1 MWSTMAMAEGCQGDG
16 GLGFDDAGMPD
27 LAAEAER
34 EEAGERRPTRYVS
47 AAKRISTV
55 DDDMSDDEE
64 DAAPL
69 SGLVKAK
76 LSVEPARP
84 APMPPPRGRGARGAR
99 AAGGD
104 AAAEPVELA
113 VEPTRSAPMPPPSS
127 RPPKRKGAPAEPAGV
142 PLSAQAAGCKAR
154 IAELEATKEGQLK
167 REDYMGAHQTK
178 QLILQ
183 QQQALQELRRQLDSM
198 ATPARKGP
206 RVSISCGPRKRAAAA
221 PPPPSIDKVAE
232 TAAAMCKPEEGAA
245 TPAAAEPPAPLS
257 QDGPAAGEEA
267 QQDVADPA
275 GEGEEAAQEDADE
288 DAEEEDGQW
297 RPSKARPD
305 FVELP
310 CEGTQPFTLPQ
321 ETFDRLYP
329 YQRAGV
335 AWMARLWQ
343 KRQGGVLADEMGLGK
358 TVQVCS
364 VLNGA
369 RRAGATHALL
379 LLPVSLLDQWAKEAR
394 VWCPGWP
401 VYTYYGTAAQRAQ
414 ALRRVS
420 KPQGGLLLTSYALI
434 GNVDD
439 LFKVIVDEAPSPI
452 RRFGRKPGKR
462 RKMGDD
468 DDGLGEESGE
478 EELRE
483 PELPDDGELPR
494 GGSVRPW
501 DIVICDEAHRM
512 KNISTLLGKSLRH
525 LESTC
530 RILLTGT
537 PVQNALQDLW
547 SLMDFAQPGL
557 LGNHATFV
565 KTFSEPIDRGSM
577 RGANPFAVQLKK
589 HLSEQLRNMISPHLL
604 RRTKLGTGLV
614 GEGDDAGAP
623 DCGNESGMDE
633 PEGGEDVKKLIPKKE
648 TVIWLAPS
656 GEQIQAYKKILEKSD
671 VIREACSKQ
680 KLGIEVFRAIG
691 LLKRLCNHPMI
702 LVPTPKRG
710 AWAGILSDAIAS
722 QEQQQLQQQEEQEA
736 DAEGLAVTP
745 CAGDAETL
753 AASGASS
760 GAVVENDDARAG
772 QATEMMLKRLPRD
785 STSMILQS
793 AKLRCLSEL
802 LPALAARGHRT
813 LVFSQSL
820 KMLDLIQ
827 VCCLK
832 PHGLRCL
839 RMDGQTDAVARAEK
853 VAKFNKQP
861 DRFQCM
867 LMTTSV
873 GGVGL
878 NLTSADRV
886 VIVDPAWNPA
896 TDAQAVDRAFRIGQ
910 TREVRVYRLV
920 MSGLIEDKMFRLQ
933 VFKMGLTKSA
943 LESDQSKSYFS
954 SREIKAL
961 FDWTDPAEGE
971 TRKMILEKHG
981 ADSEQAVQQA
991 AEEDGGA
998 GAEGWIEAGPAVG
1011 LSDFTVLHGAVA
1023 TEEEEADECTAQVA
1037 EAKEKLGAADEK
1049 LHRMTDAKQEAEE
1062 YRDRVAKELEDA
1074 KVSSERLKESK
1085 VTAQEMLKERR
1096 AEMAK
1101 AQRAES
1107 ATQHAL
1113 EKASRARVAALT
1125 DHQRAQQVLCSQ
1137 RGAADEADRA
1147 ASFAASSA
1155 QEAERSIAQA
1165 ADQVEGLLALFDAGG
1180 VATEQGVVDANK
1192 VKMRMVHTR
1201 LEKVRAAMEGLDARQ
1216 EELGA
1221 AEEGL
1226 VRSEQACTEAEAAV
1240 ARFGDDAEGQTAI
1253 AKKSAEINQRNCE
1266 VERRKA
1272 EQDQGR
1278 LQQRVEGARETLAQS
1293 AQTLLEVAQAFIDT
1307 FDKTRTRPVRA
1318 DQVKT
1323 AQSTAKATCRQVVSA
1338 CSAARKAR
1346 EAWGKALVARRKA
1359 FQKVSTAAVAEAGA
1373 DFCYTEASRE
1383 FDEATAE
1390 EEARRQEREFCESQV
1405 ASAEESMAAVEAEV
1419 AGNKQRLVEL
1429 KAAQPVAKEAVTAAR
1444 QALKTAASEKQTLHS
1459 ACSKVEKAHMQ
1470 MEEAASSAVQMLKG
1484 EQYDANQVEQA
1495 YKSAKGGD

>member
-1 MWSTMAMAEGCQGDG
+1 MWSIGAMAEGCQ
-16 GLGFDDAGMPD
+16 
-27 LAAEAER
+27 AEAT
-34 EEAGERRPTRYVS
+34 EEAAGRLPAQRVS
-47 AAKRISTV
+47 AAERRSSSAV
-55 DDDMSDDEE
+55 DDDMSDDAE

-69 SGLVKAK
+69 AGLFKAK
-76 LSVEPARP
+76 LPVAPRSV
-84 APMPPPRGRGARGAR
+84 PMPPARGRGARGAR
-99 AAGGD
+99 PTSGD
-104 AAAEPVELA
+104 AAEEPAAEPA
-113 VEPTRSAPMPPPSS
+113 EPARTERMPPPPP
-127 RPPKRKGAPAEPAGV
+127 RAPKRKGAPAAEPSGGAQ
-142 PLSAQAAGCKAR
+142 PLSAQAAGCRAR
-154 IAELEATKEGQLK
+154 IAELEALKEAQLR

-183 QQQALQELRRQLDSM
+183 QQQALQGLRRQLDSM

-206 RVSISCGPRKRAAAA
+206 RVSVSCGPRKRAVAAA
-221 PPPPSIDKVAE
+221 PPPPSIDEVAE
-232 TAAAMCKPEEGAA
+232 STAAMCQPEEPKEGASA
-245 TPAAAEPPAPLS
+245 RAAAEPPAPCLLEK
-257 QDGPAAGEEA
+257 PAAAEEM

-275 GEGEEAAQEDADE
+275 GEGEEEPQ
-288 DAEEEDGQW
+288 DAEEEAGQW
-297 RPSKARPD
+297 RPSKARPE

-310 CEGTQPFTLPQ
+310 CEGSGLGAEPFTLPQ
-321 ETFDRLYP
+321 QTFDRLYP

-364 VLNGA
+364 MLNGA

-379 LLPVSLLDQWAKEAR
+379 LLPISLLDQWAKEAR

-401 VYTYYGTAAQRAQ
+401 VYTYYGSAAQRAQ

-439 LFKVIVDEAPSPI
+439 LFRVIVDEAPSPVQ
-452 RRFGRKPGKR
+452 RRGGRGHGRGGPRPSKR
-462 RKMGDD
+462 RKMDD
-468 DDGLGEESGE
+468 DEGLEDASGE
-478 EELRE
+478 EEPRE
-483 PELPDDGELPR
+483 PELPDGGELPR
-494 GGSVRPW
+494 SGSVRPW

-512 KNISTLLGKSLRH
+512 KNISTLLGKSLRQ
-525 LESTC
+525 LESSC

-565 KTFSEPIDRGSM
+565 KTFSEPIDRGSV

-623 DCGNESGMDE
+623 DCGAESGVDDA
-633 PEGGEDVKKLIPKKE
+633 EGGEDVKKLIPKKE

-656 GEQIQAYKKILEKSD
+656 GEQVQAYKKILEKSD

-691 LLKRLCNHPMI
+691 LLKRLCNHPMT
-702 LVPTPKRG
+702 LVPTPKPG
-710 AWAGILSDAIAS
+710 AWAAILSDAIAS
-722 QEQQQLQQQEEQEA
+722 QEPQQVQKPEGPET
-736 DAEGLAVTP
+736 EGLDLTP
-745 CAGDAETL
+745 CAGEAESL
-753 AASGASS
+753 AAPGVSGA
-760 GAVVENDDARAG
+760 AAENDDARAG
-772 QATEMMLKRLPRD
+772 QATEVMLKRLPRD
-785 STSMILQS
+785 SLSMIQQS

-802 LPALAARGHRT
+802 LPALAVRGHRT
-813 LVFSQSL
+813 LIFSQSL

-853 VAKFNKQP
+853 VQKFNKQP

-867 LMTTSV
+867 LLTTSV

-886 VIVDPAWNPA
+886 VLVDPSWNPA

-910 TREVRVYRLV
+910 TREVRVYRLI

-943 LESDQSKSYFS
+943 LESDQSKTYFS
-954 SREIKAL
+954 SRQIKAL
-961 FDWTDPAEGE
+961 FEWTDPAEGE

-991 AEEDGGA
+991 AEEDGG
-998 GAEGWIEAGPAVG
+998 GGDEGWIEAGPAVG

-1023 TEEEEADECTAQVA
+1023 TEEEESDECTAQVM

-1049 LHRMTDAKQEAEE
+1049 LIRMTDAKQEAEDN
-1062 YRDRVAKELEDA
+1062 RDRLAKELEDA
-1074 KVSSERLKESK
+1074 KVNSEKLKESK
-1085 VTAQEMLKERR
+1085 VNAQEMLKERR
-1096 AEMAK
+1096 AELAR
-1101 AQRAES
+1101 AQRAEV
-1107 ATQHAL
+1107 ATQHSL
-1113 EKASRARVAALT
+1113 ERASRARTAALT
-1125 DHQRAQQVLCSQ
+1125 DHQRAQQVLFSH

-1147 ASFAASSA
+1147 ASLSAGSA
-1155 QEAERSIAQA
+1155 QEAEQSIAQA
-1165 ADQVEGLLALFDAGG
+1165 ADQVDGLLALFDGSG
-1180 VATEQGVVDANK
+1180 VATEQGVVDANV
-1192 VKMRMVHTR
+1192 VKMRMVHKR
-1201 LEKVRAAMEGLDARQ
+1201 LEKVRAALEGLEARQ
-1216 EELGA
+1216 EELAA

-1226 VRSEQACTEAEAAV
+1226 VVSEQACAEAEAAV
-1240 ARFGDDAEGQTAI
+1240 KRFGDDAEGQNAI
-1253 AKKSAEINQRNCE
+1253 AKKSAEINQRNRE
-1266 VERRKA
+1266 AERRKV
-1272 EQDQGR
+1272 ELDHGR
-1278 LQQRVEGARETLAQS
+1278 LQQRVEGARETLAQA
-1293 AQTLLEVAQAFIDT
+1293 AQSLLEVAQTFVDT
-1307 FDKTRTRPVRA
+1307 FDKTKTRPVRA

-1323 AQSTAKATCRQVVSA
+1323 AQSAAKATCRQVVSA
-1338 CSAARKAR
+1338 CSAAKKAR
-1346 EAWGKALVARRKA
+1346 EAWGKAMVARRKA
-1359 FQKVSTAAVAEAGA
+1359 FQKVGTAAVVEAGA

-1390 EEARRQEREFCESQV
+1390 EEARRQEREFCDSQA
-1405 ASAEESMAAVEAEV
+1405 ASAEQALAAVEAEV
-1419 AGNKQRLVEL
+1419 ASNKQRLVEL
-1429 KAAQPVAKEAVTAAR
+1429 KAAQPVAKEAVNAAR

-1495 YKSAKGGD
+1495 YERKNGGD